1 MDSEFVYSYGP
12 AIVFGGLVLA
22 LLVSALW
29 AYNRGSRKSTPTK
42 QRRAYWVGAAVAAL
56 VAFVATAEFAVPIT
70 RDFRNPEFRHQTPLL
85 EVVIVWLPCVAVW
98 IVALWSIFRALR
110 KERVQ

>member
-1 MDSEFVYSYGP
+1 MDSEFIYSYGP
-12 AIVFGGLVLA
+12 AIVFGGIVLT

-29 AYNRGSRKSTPTK
+29 AYNRGSRNSTPKK
-42 QRRAYWVGAAVAAL
+42 QRRAYWVGATVAAL

-70 RDFRNPEFRHQTPLL
+70 RDFRNQEFHNQTPVLGVL
-85 EVVIVWLPCVAVW
+85 IVWALCVLVW

-110 KERVQ
+110 RKPAQ